1 MARGS
6 FVVRAHPMV
15 DAASVHSF
23 AARPHRIEDATPARA
38 TPLRLFEGHVHRL
51 ALLAIT
57 ELGVVMLC
65 VYGAV
70 LARFSGFSGTFDAFQ
85 ATVGPIWPRA
95 LLIAGVTLLGL
106 AAMGLYQ
113 LRQRARFA
121 GIVARLLIAV
131 VIAEGALGLIFYLA
145 PSLFVGRGVFGLAG
159 IFAFSALVLTRLAFL
174 RVVDQD
180 IFKRRVL
187 VWGAGARAAT
197 IAKRLRRSTDQRGFK
212 IIGYVRAPG
221 DGAGLPDDQVL
232 QFDGDLLRLAMRHKV
247 EEIVVAMD
255 DRRGGF
261 PTKELLECR
270 LRGIAVYDILA
281 FLERETGRVSVELMQ
296 SSWFIF
302 SNGFRCNIARLA
314 SKRLFDVLVSTAILL
329 VASPI
334 ALLTAIAIFLEDRGP
349 ILYRQIRMGQNGRG
363 FPMLKFRSMKVDAE
377 ANGQAMWASRND
389 PRTTRVGA
397 WLRRLR
403 IDELPQVLNVLLGQ
417 MSFVGPRPERPAFV
431 QQLTQ
436 VIPYYPER
444 HFVKPG
450 ITGWAQ
456 VRYSYGS
463 SNKDAQEKLEYDL
476 YYVKHHSF
484 AFDLMVLL
492 QTVEIVLLRIGSR

>member
-1 MARGS
+1 LA
-6 FVVRAHPMV
+6 VRAH
-15 DAASVHSF
+15 
-23 AARPHRIEDATPARA
+23 RIVDATPARVM
-38 TPLRLFEGHVHRL
+38 PVRLVNGHVHCL

-65 VYGAV
+65 VFGAILV
-70 LARFSGFSGTFDAFQ
+70 RFSGFSGAFSAVQ
-85 ATVGPIWPRA
+85 NTVGPILPRA
-95 LLIAGVTLLGL
+95 LLIAAVILLSL
-106 AAMGLYQ
+106 MAMGLYQ
-113 LRQRARFA
+113 LRQRARFT
-121 GIVARLLIAV
+121 GILARLLIAV
-131 VIAEGALGLIFYLA
+131 LIAEAMLGLIFYLA
-145 PSLFVGRGVFGLAG
+145 PSFFVGRGVIGLGGLFAFFGLA
-159 IFAFSALVLTRLAFL
+159 LTRFVFL
-174 RVVDQD
+174 QVIDEE

-212 IIGYVRAPG
+212 IVGHVSAPG
-221 DGAGLPDDQVL
+221 DGAGVPDHHVL
-232 QFDGDLLRLAMRHKV
+232 QFDGDLLRLAMRHKI

-255 DRRGGF
+255 DRRRGF
-261 PTKELLECR
+261 PTEELLECR
-270 LRGIAVYDILA
+270 LRGIAVYDVLA

-314 SKRLFDVLVSTAILL
+314 SKRLFDVVVSIAVLL
-329 VASPI
+329 AASPI

-349 ILYRQIRMGQNGRG
+349 ILYRQIRMGQNGRR
-363 FPMLKFRSMKVDAE
+363 FPMLKFRSMRIDAE
-377 ANGQAMWASRND
+377 PDGQAIWASRND
-389 PRTTRVGA
+389 PRITRVGA

-431 QQLTQ
+431 QELTRA
-436 VIPYYPER
+436 IPYYPER

-463 SNKDAQEKLEYDL
+463 SNKDAREKLEYDL

>member
-1 MARGS
+1 
-6 FVVRAHPMV
+6 MV
-15 DAASVHSF
+15 
-23 AARPHRIEDATPARA
+23 DATPARSLA
-38 TPLRLFEGHVHRL
+38 VRAHWRVDATPSHPTPLRLFDGHVHRL
-51 ALLAIT
+51 ALLAIA
-57 ELGVVMLC
+57 ELGVVMVC

-70 LARFSGFSGTFDAFQ
+70 LVRFSGLSGTLSAFQ
-85 ATVGPIWPRA
+85 ATEGPIWPRA
-95 LLIAGVTLLGL
+95 LLIAGVILLGL

-121 GIVARLLIAV
+121 GIVARLLIALV
-131 VIAEGALGLIFYLA
+131 MAEGALGLIFYLA
-145 PSLFVGRGVFGLAG
+145 PSLYVGRGVFGLAG
-159 IFAFSALVLTRLAFL
+159 IFAFFGLALTRLAFL
-174 RVVDQD
+174 RVVDED

-212 IIGYVRAPG
+212 IVGHVRTPG
-221 DGAGLPDDQVL
+221 DGAGVPDHQVL
-232 QFDGDLLRLAMRHKV
+232 QFDGDLLHLAMRHKV
-247 EEIVVAMD
+247 EQIVVAMD
-255 DRRGGF
+255 DRRRGF
-261 PTKELLECR
+261 PAEELLECR
-270 LRGIAVYDILA
+270 LRGIAVYDVLA

-302 SNGFRCNIARLA
+302 SNGFRCDIARLA
-314 SKRLFDVLVSTAILL
+314 SKRLFDVAVSIAVLL
-329 VASPI
+329 AASPI

-349 ILYRQIRMGQNGRG
+349 ILYRQIRTGQNGRK
-363 FPMLKFRSMKVDAE
+363 FSMLKFRSMRIDAE
-377 ANGQAMWASRND
+377 PAGQAIWASRND

-403 IDELPQVLNVLLGQ
+403 IDELPQVLNVLVGQ

-431 QQLTQ
+431 QELTQ

-492 QTVEIVLLRIGSR
+492 QTFEIVLLRIGSR